1 MNLLKDPI
9 TDQGFLLGLIPQRYP
24 FVMVDKL
31 VYFSD
36 EKIVSGFTISEDT
49 LFARNGTFQE
59 PGLIEN
65 MAQTI
70 ALHTGY
76 QYFLKN
82 QDAPMG
88 YIGAI
93 AKVEINAL
101 PVIGDELSTTVNILH
116 DIMGVTLIASEIQ
129 CKGVLVATGK
139 MKTVLAQR

>member
-9 TDQGFLLGLIPQRYP
+9 TDQDFLLGLIPQKHP

-31 VYFSD
+31 FYFSPK
-36 EKIVSGFTISEDT
+36 KIVSGLDITEENLFTSNEM
-49 LFARNGTFQE
+49 FKE

-65 MAQTI
+65 MAQTV

-76 QYFLKN
+76 HYFLKS

-93 AKVEINAL
+93 AKVEIDSL
-101 PVIGDELSTTVNILH
+101 PRLGQELRTTVHILH
-116 DIMGVTLIASEIQ
+116 DIMGVTLVESRIECEGSLI
-129 CKGVLVATGK
+129 ATGK
-139 MKTVLAQR
+139 MKTVLANR